1 MVMVQDLDAVLR
13 EHAFF
18 AGLDEGYRALVAGC
32 AANEVF
38 PAGAYIYKEGAPA
51 DKFYLVRFGKVAI
64 EVYVPGKAPIIV
76 ETLTG
81 GDLMGWSWLLPPY
94 RCQFDARAVELAR
107 LISLDAAC
115 LRGKM
120 EGDPVLG
127 YALYKRFA
135 PVIAAR
141 MAAARRQMIDM
152 YGHPGR

>member
-1 MVMVQDLDAVLR
+1 MVMVQGLETVLR
-13 EHAFF
+13 EHPFF
-18 AGLDEGYRALVAGC
+18 AGLDEDYRDLVAGC

-38 PAGAYIYKEGAPA
+38 PAGAYIYKEGDPA

-76 ETLTG
+76 ETLDSG
-81 GDLMGWSWLLPPY
+81 ELMGWSWLLPPY
-94 RCQFDARAVELAR
+94 HCRFDARAIELTR

-120 EGDPVLG
+120 DADPVLG
-127 YALYKRFA
+127 YELYKRFA

-152 YGHPGR
+152 YGHPAS

>member
-1 MVMVQDLDAVLR
+1 MVAAQGLDAVLR
-13 EHAFF
+13 EHVFF
-18 AGLDEGYRALVAGC
+18 AGLDERYRGLVAGC

-38 PAGAYIYKEGAPA
+38 PAGAYVYKEGSPA
-51 DKFYLVRFGKVAI
+51 DKFYLLRFGKIAI
-64 EVYVPGKAPIIV
+64 EVYVPGRAPIIV

-81 GDLMGWSWLLPPY
+81 GELMGWSWLLPPY
-94 RCQFDARAVELAR
+94 RCQFDARAVELTR

-120 EGDPVLG
+120 EDDPVLG
-127 YALYKRFA
+127 YELYKRFA

-152 YGHPGR
+152 YGHPG